1 MITRILIGA
10 CVVAAL
16 AAGALTVSACH
27 RHRTPAERADD
38 ITEKVVKELE
48 LTGEQ
53 TVRLQALKSEFL
65 AAQAEMKKEH
75 EAVFDEVLRQVQG
88 DQLDQAKLLQL
99 LERHAALQSRLA
111 PNVLAK
117 AAEFHAGLT
126 PKQKAEAAEHLQR
139 MRERMQRHGGGAR
152 M

>member
-1 MITRILIGA
+1 MITRILIGTF
-10 CVVAAL
+10 VVGAL

-27 RHRTPAERADD
+27 RHRTPAERADY

-53 TVRLQALKSEFL
+53 TVKLQALKNEFL

-75 EAVFDEVLRQVQG
+75 EAIFDEVLRQVQG

-111 PNVLAK
+111 PNVLTK

-139 MRERMQRHGGGAR
+139 LRERMQRHGGGAR